1 MVNDEE
7 TSPNSKLIIQNS
19 SSLKKS
25 MRLTS
30 LTVENI
36 RNHIHTHFDFVRGV
50 NVFCGLNGHG
60 KTSLLEAVSLCALS
74 QSFVACPD
82 SALLRRGAESA
93 TAATAA
99 HTDLET
105 PYKVGVKI
113 GLHERKQISS
123 SLGKRLTP
131 QDIIGEMP
139 IVVLSPD
146 FKAIT
151 AGAPEDRR
159 RFMNGILSQASK
171 LYMANM
177 LTMKRTLKQ
186 RNSML
191 HSAKLGHA
199 IDTTLLETW
208 TEQFIQV
215 SAEIV
220 VRRWEFLQEFSDYTR
235 RVYAEIAHN
244 AEEITMEYEPDN
256 LPQELFASKPDV
268 NDVSKEYA
276 KVFDKMKFDER
287 RRGTTLAG
295 PQKDEIV
302 FRVGGGIAKECA
314 SQGQH
319 KTLLIALKTA
329 EFEYLRDLRQETPI
343 VLLDDIFSELDA
355 KRAANVFA
363 LLESGAQTLL
373 TTTEERIYHDYVASF
388 GTSNHALFSVHSGE
402 VARLQ

>member
-1 MVNDEE
+1 
-7 TSPNSKLIIQNS
+7 
-19 SSLKKS
+19 

-36 RNHIHTHFDFVRGV
+36 RNHTHSHIEFSSGV
-50 NVFCGLNGHG
+50 NVLCGMNGHG

-82 SALLRRGAESA
+82 VALLRRGAESA
-93 TAATAA
+93 TSAVAA
-99 HTDLET
+99 HTDLQT

-151 AGAPEDRR
+151 AGSPEDRR

-177 LTMKRTLKQ
+177 LTMKRVLKQ
-186 RNSML
+186 RNSIL
-191 HSAKLGHA
+191 HSAKLGHPL
-199 IDTTLLETW
+199 DTTLLETW

-215 SAEIV
+215 SAELV
-220 VRRWEFLQEFSDYTR
+220 VRRWEFVQEFAAYTR
-235 RVYAEIAHN
+235 RVYGNIARN
-244 AEEITMEYEPDN
+244 AEEITMLYEADA
-256 LPQELFASKPDV
+256 LPQELFATKPSIDTV
-268 NDVSKEYA
+268 RKEYET
-276 KVFDKMKFDER
+276 VFAQIKFDER

-295 PQKDEIV
+295 PHKDEII

-343 VLLDDIFSELDA
+343 VLLDDIFSELDST
-355 KRAANVFA
+355 RAANVFA

-373 TTTEERIYHDYVASF
+373 TTTEERIFHEYVATF
-388 GTSNHALFSVHSGE
+388 GTSNHALFTVHGGE
-402 VARLQ
+402 ITKK

>member
-1 MVNDEE
+1 
-7 TSPNSKLIIQNS
+7 
-19 SSLKKS
+19 
-25 MRLTS
+25 MRLAS

-36 RNHIHTHFDFVRGV
+36 RNHLHTHCDFVQGV
-50 NVFCGLNGHG
+50 NVLCGLNGHG

-93 TAATAA
+93 AVSTASY
-99 HTDLET
+99 TDLAT

-113 GLHERKQISS
+113 GLHERKQIAS

-151 AGAPEDRR
+151 AGAPDDRR

-186 RNSML
+186 RNAIL
-191 HSAKLGHA
+191 HGAKLGHPM
-199 IDTTLLETW
+199 DTTLLETW
-208 TEQFIQV
+208 TEQFIQT

-244 AEEITMEYEPDN
+244 AEEITMEYEPDS
-256 LPQELFASKPDV
+256 LPRELFDSKPSV
-268 NDVSKEYA
+268 EAVRTA
-276 KVFDKMKFDER
+276 FAQVFDKQKFDER

-295 PQKDEIV
+295 PQKDEII
-302 FRVGGGIAKECA
+302 FRVGGGVAKECA

-355 KRAANVFA
+355 KRATNVFA

-373 TTTEERIYHDYVASF
+373 TTTDERIYHDYVASF
-388 GTSNHALFSVHSGE
+388 GTSTHALFSVHAGE
-402 VARLQ
+402 VTRLY

>member
-1 MVNDEE
+1 M
-7 TSPNSKLIIQNS
+7 
-19 SSLKKS
+19 
-25 MRLTS
+25 
-30 LTVENI
+30 
-36 RNHIHTHFDFVRGV
+36 
-50 NVFCGLNGHG
+50 NGHG

-82 SALLRRGAESA
+82 VALLRRGTESA
-93 TAATAA
+93 SAAVASY
-99 HTDLET
+99 TDLQT

-123 SLGKRLTP
+123 SLGKRLSP

-139 IVVLSPD
+139 LVVLSPD

-151 AGAPEDRR
+151 AGSPDDRR

-177 LTMKRTLKQ
+177 LTMKRVLKQ
-186 RNSML
+186 RNSIL
-191 HSAKLGHA
+191 HSAKLGNP
-199 IDTTLLETW
+199 IDATLLETW

-215 SAEIV
+215 SAELV
-220 VRRWEFLQEFSDYTR
+220 VRRWEFVQEFAEYTQ
-235 RVYAEIAHN
+235 RVYARIAAN
-244 AEEITMEYEPDN
+244 AEEISMHYEADS
-256 LPQELFASKPDV
+256 LPEELTASKPSIDEV
-268 NDVSKEYA
+268 RTEYA
-276 KVFDKMKFDER
+276 RVFERLKYDEK

-373 TTTEERIYHDYVASF
+373 TTTEERMYHDYVATF
-388 GTSNHALFSVHSGE
+388 GTSNHALFRVQDGE
-402 VARLQ
+402 IFS

>member
-1 MVNDEE
+1 
-7 TSPNSKLIIQNS
+7 
-19 SSLKKS
+19 

-36 RNHIHTHFDFVRGV
+36 RNHTHSHIEFSSGV
-50 NVFCGLNGHG
+50 NVLCGMNGHG

-82 SALLRRGAESA
+82 AALLRRGAESA
-93 TAATAA
+93 SAAVSAY
-99 HTDLET
+99 TDLQT

-113 GLHERKQISS
+113 GVHERKQISS

-151 AGAPEDRR
+151 AGSPDDRR

-177 LTMKRTLKQ
+177 LTMKRVLKQ
-186 RNSML
+186 RNSIL
-191 HSAKLGHA
+191 HSAKLGNPV
-199 IDTTLLETW
+199 DTALLDTW
-208 TEQFIQV
+208 TEQFMQV

-220 VRRWEFLQEFSDYTR
+220 VRRWEFLQEFAEYTR
-235 RVYAEIAHN
+235 RVYANIAAN
-244 AEEITMEYEPDN
+244 AEEITMRYEPDN
-256 LPQELFASKPDV
+256 LSEEITASKPSIDAIR
-268 NDVSKEYA
+268 KEYEQ
-276 KVFDKMKFDER
+276 VFERVKYDER

-302 FRVGGGIAKECA
+302 FEVGGGIAKECA

-373 TTTEERIYHDYVASF
+373 TTTEERIYHDYVATF
-388 GTSNHALFSVHSGE
+388 GTSNHALFKVEGGE
-402 VARLQ
+402 IRS

>member
-1 MVNDEE
+1 
-7 TSPNSKLIIQNS
+7 
-19 SSLKKS
+19 

-36 RNHIHTHFDFVRGV
+36 RNHEHSHIEFASGV
-50 NVFCGLNGHG
+50 NVLCGMNGHG

-74 QSFVACPD
+74 QSFIACPD
-82 SALLRRGAESA
+82 AALLRRGAESA
-93 TAATAA
+93 SAAAA
-99 HTDLET
+99 AYTDLQT

-113 GLHERKQISS
+113 GAQERKQISS
-123 SLGKRLTP
+123 SLGKRLSP

-151 AGAPEDRR
+151 AGSPDDRR

-177 LTMKRTLKQ
+177 LTMKRVLKQ
-186 RNSML
+186 RNSIL
-191 HSAKLGHA
+191 HAAKLGNP
-199 IDTTLLETW
+199 IDATMLETW
-208 TEQFIQV
+208 TEQFVQV
-215 SAEIV
+215 SAELL
-220 VRRWEFLQEFSDYTR
+220 VRRWEFLQEFSAYTE
-235 RVYAEIAHN
+235 RVYARIAGG
-244 AEEITMEYEPDN
+244 AEEISMHYEADSISE
-256 LPQELFASKPDV
+256 ELLRTKPSIEDV
-268 NDVSKEYA
+268 RTEYA
-276 KVFDKMKFDER
+276 RVFER
-287 RRGTTLAG
+287 VRLNEQRRGTTLAG

-343 VLLDDIFSELDA
+343 LLLDDIFSELDS

-363 LLESGAQTLL
+363 LLESGAQTLI
-373 TTTEERIYHDYVASF
+373 TTTEERMYSDYVQSF
-388 GTSNHALFSVHSGE
+388 GISSNNAPHASNHALFLVQNGIIYPH
-402 VARLQ
+402 ATT

>member
-1 MVNDEE
+1 
-7 TSPNSKLIIQNS
+7 
-19 SSLKKS
+19 

-36 RNHIHTHFDFVRGV
+36 RNHTHSHIEFSSGV
-50 NVFCGLNGHG
+50 NVLCGMNGHG

-93 TAATAA
+93 SVLVASY
-99 HTDLET
+99 TDLQT

-146 FKAIT
+146 FKSIT
-151 AGAPEDRR
+151 AGSPDDRR
-159 RFMNGILSQASK
+159 RFLNGILSQASK

-177 LTMKRTLKQ
+177 LTMKRVLKQ

-191 HSAKLGHA
+191 HSAKLGHP
-199 IDTTLLETW
+199 IDMTLLEAW

-220 VRRWEFLQEFSDYTR
+220 VRRWEFLQEFSTYTQ
-235 RVYAEIAHN
+235 RVYANIAQN
-244 AEEITMEYEPDN
+244 AEEITMQYEPDN
-256 LPQELFASKPDV
+256 LAAELFTAKPSV
-268 NDVSKEYA
+268 EAIRTEYA
-276 KVFDKMKFDER
+276 RIFGKVQFDEK

-302 FRVGGGIAKECA
+302 FSVGGGVAKECA

-343 VLLDDIFSELDA
+343 VLLDDIFSELDT

-373 TTTEERIYHDYVASF
+373 TTTEERMYHDYVAAF
-388 GTSNHALFSVHSGE
+388 GTSNHALFTIQNGE
-402 VARLQ
+402 IVTH

>member
-1 MVNDEE
+1 
-7 TSPNSKLIIQNS
+7 
-19 SSLKKS
+19 

-36 RNHIHTHFDFVRGV
+36 RNHTLSHIEFESGV
-50 NVFCGLNGHG
+50 NVLCGMNGHG

-82 SALLRRGAESA
+82 IALLRRGAESA
-93 TAATAA
+93 SVGVSSF
-99 HTDLET
+99 TDLQT

-113 GLHERKQISS
+113 GLHERKHISS

-177 LTMKRTLKQ
+177 LTMKRVLKQ
-186 RNSML
+186 RNSIL
-191 HSAKLGHA
+191 HNAKLGNPL
-199 IDTTLLETW
+199 DTTLLETW
-208 TEQFIQV
+208 TEQFVQV

-220 VRRWEFLQEFSDYTR
+220 VRRWEFLQEFAEYTK
-235 RVYAEIAHN
+235 RVYANIAQN
-244 AEEITMEYEPDN
+244 AEEITMLYEPDS
-256 LPQELFASKPDV
+256 LAPELFTTKPHLEDIRTTYTQIFTKL
-268 NDVSKEYA
+268 N
-276 KVFDKMKFDER
+276 FDEK

-295 PQKDEIV
+295 PHKDEIV
-302 FRVGGGIAKECA
+302 FRVGGGVAKECA

-373 TTTEERIYHDYVASF
+373 TTTEERMYHDYVAAF
-388 GTSNHALFSVHSGE
+388 GTSNHALFRISSGE
-402 VARLQ
+402 AVRV

>member
-1 MVNDEE
+1 
-7 TSPNSKLIIQNS
+7 
-19 SSLKKS
+19 

-36 RNHIHTHFDFVRGV
+36 RNHAHSHMEFAPGV
-50 NVFCGLNGHG
+50 NVLCGMNGQG

-82 SALLRRGAESA
+82 LALLKREAESCV
-93 TAATAA
+93 AATTAY
-99 HTDLET
+99 TDLQT
-105 PYKVGVKI
+105 PYKVAVKI
-113 GLHERKQISS
+113 SLAERKHISS
-123 SLGKRLTP
+123 SLGKRLSP

-139 IVVLSPD
+139 IVALSPD

-177 LTMKRTLKQ
+177 LALKRTLKQ
-186 RNSML
+186 RNSLL
-191 HSAKLGHA
+191 HAAKLGNP
-199 IDTTLLETW
+199 IDATLLEAW
-208 TEQFIQV
+208 TEQFIQT
-215 SAEIV
+215 SADV
-220 VRRWEFLQEFSDYTR
+220 VLRRWEFLHEFTEYTR
-235 RVYAEIAHN
+235 RVYGNIAQN
-244 AEEITMEYEPDN
+244 GEEITMDYEANSLAP
-256 LPQELFASKPDV
+256 ELLATKPSID
-268 NDVSKEYA
+268 DLRTAYT
-276 KVFDKMKFDER
+276 KVFDKVKFDEK

-295 PQKDEIV
+295 PHKDEIV
-302 FRVGGGIAKECA
+302 FRVNGGIAKDCA

-373 TTTEERIYHDYVASF
+373 TTTEERMYHDYVSTF
-388 GTSNHALFSVHSGE
+388 GTANGASNHALFSVHGGE
-402 VARLQ
+402 VQRLQ

>member
-1 MVNDEE
+1 
-7 TSPNSKLIIQNS
+7 
-19 SSLKKS
+19 

-36 RNHIHTHFDFVRGV
+36 RNHTHSHIEFSSGV
-50 NVFCGLNGHG
+50 NVLCGMNGHG

-93 TAATAA
+93 SATVSAY
-99 HTDLET
+99 TDLQT
-105 PYKVGVKI
+105 PYKVGVKL

-131 QDIIGEMP
+131 QDIIGEIP

-151 AGAPEDRR
+151 AGAPDDRR

-177 LTMKRTLKQ
+177 LTMKRVLKQ
-186 RNSML
+186 RNSIL
-191 HSAKLGHA
+191 HSAKLGHPLDIA
-199 IDTTLLETW
+199 LLETW
-208 TEQFIQV
+208 TEQFVSV
-215 SAEIV
+215 SAELV
-220 VRRWEFLQEFSDYTR
+220 LRRWEFLQEFATYTQ
-235 RVYAEIAHN
+235 RVYANIADN
-244 AEEITMEYEPDN
+244 AEEITMSYEPDS
-256 LPQELFASKPDV
+256 LPQKVLTDKPNLD
-268 NDVSKEYA
+268 DIRKEY
-276 KVFDKMKFDER
+276 KTIFDKLQFDER

-295 PQKDEIV
+295 PHKDEIV
-302 FRVGGGIAKECA
+302 FCVGGGVAKECA

-329 EFEYLRDLRQETPI
+329 EFEYLRDLRQEIPI
-343 VLLDDIFSELDA
+343 VLLDDIFSELDS

-363 LLESGAQTLL
+363 LLESGAQTLV
-373 TTTEERIYHDYVASF
+373 TTTEERIYHDYVATF
-388 GTSNHALFSVHSGE
+388 GTSNHAFFTVNNGE
-402 VARLQ
+402 IVGSKQ

>member
-1 MVNDEE
+1 
-7 TSPNSKLIIQNS
+7 
-19 SSLKKS
+19 
-25 MRLTS
+25 MRLTH

-36 RNHIHTHFDFVRGV
+36 RNHTHTHIEFSSGV
-50 NVFCGLNGHG
+50 NVLCGMNGHG

-82 SALLRRGAESA
+82 IALLRRGAESGTVA
-93 TAATAA
+93 VQSY
-99 HTDLET
+99 TDLHT

-113 GLHERKQISS
+113 GLHERKHISS
-123 SLGKRLTP
+123 SLGKRLSP

-151 AGAPEDRR
+151 AGSPDDRR

-177 LTMKRTLKQ
+177 LTMKRVLKQ
-186 RNSML
+186 RNSIL
-191 HSAKLGHA
+191 HSAKLGHP
-199 IDTTLLETW
+199 IDATMLETW
-208 TEQFIQV
+208 TEQFITV
-215 SAEIV
+215 SAELV
-220 VRRWEFLQEFSDYTR
+220 VRRWEFLQEFASYTQ
-235 RVYAEIAHN
+235 RVYARIADN
-244 AEEITMEYEPDN
+244 AEEISMYYEADS
-256 LPQELFASKPDV
+256 LPQEMLITKPSIDEV
-268 NDVSKEYA
+268 RKEYE
-276 KVFDKMKFDER
+276 KCFRDVQFDEK
-287 RRGTTLAG
+287 RRGTTLLG

-319 KTLLIALKTA
+319 KTLLISLKTA

-355 KRAANVFA
+355 KRATNVFA

-373 TTTEERIYHDYVASF
+373 TTTEERIYHDYVSSF
-388 GTSNHALFSVHSGE
+388 GTSNHALFTIRNGE
-402 VARLQ
+402 LVD

>member
-1 MVNDEE
+1 
-7 TSPNSKLIIQNS
+7 
-19 SSLKKS
+19 

-36 RNHIHTHFDFVRGV
+36 RNHTHSHIEFSSGV
-50 NVFCGLNGHG
+50 NVLCGMNGHG

-93 TAATAA
+93 SVGVSAY
-99 HTDLET
+99 TDLQT

-151 AGAPEDRR
+151 AGSPDDRR

-177 LTMKRTLKQ
+177 LTMKRVLKQ
-186 RNSML
+186 RNSIL
-191 HSAKLGHA
+191 HSAKLGNPVDIA
-199 IDTTLLETW
+199 LLEAW

-215 SAEIV
+215 SAELV
-220 VRRWEFLQEFSDYTR
+220 VRRWEFLQEFAAYTQ
-235 RVYAEIAHN
+235 RVYANIATN
-244 AEEITMEYEPDN
+244 AEEISMHYEPDN
-256 LPQELFASKPDV
+256 LSEEIISSKPSIEAV
-268 NDVSKEYA
+268 RKEYEQIFE
-276 KVFDKMKFDER
+276 KVKYDEK

-302 FRVGGGIAKECA
+302 FRVGGGVAKECA

-343 VLLDDIFSELDA
+343 VLLDDIFSELDS

-373 TTTEERIYHDYVASF
+373 TTTEERIFHEYVATF
-388 GTSNHALFSVHSGE
+388 GTSNHALFTVNNGEILGSG
-402 VARLQ
+402 L

>member
-1 MVNDEE
+1 
-7 TSPNSKLIIQNS
+7 
-19 SSLKKS
+19 

-36 RNHIHTHFDFVRGV
+36 RNHTHSHIEFSSGV
-50 NVFCGLNGHG
+50 NVLCGMNGHG

-93 TAATAA
+93 SVSVASY
-99 HTDLET
+99 TDLQT

-146 FKAIT
+146 FKSIT
-151 AGAPEDRR
+151 AGSPDDRR
-159 RFMNGILSQASK
+159 RFLNGILSQASK

-177 LTMKRTLKQ
+177 LTMKRVLKQ

-191 HSAKLGHA
+191 HSAKLGHP
-199 IDTTLLETW
+199 IDMTLLEAW

-220 VRRWEFLQEFSDYTR
+220 VRRWEFLQEFSTYTQ
-235 RVYAEIAHN
+235 RVYANIAQN
-244 AEEITMEYEPDN
+244 AEEITMQYEPDN
-256 LPQELFASKPDV
+256 LAAELFTAKP
-268 NDVSKEYA
+268 SAEAIRTEYVRIFG
-276 KVFDKMKFDER
+276 KVQFDEK

-302 FRVGGGIAKECA
+302 FSVGGGVAKECA

-343 VLLDDIFSELDA
+343 VLLDD
-355 KRAANVFA
+355 
-363 LLESGAQTLL
+363 
-373 TTTEERIYHDYVASF
+373 
-388 GTSNHALFSVHSGE
+388 
-402 VARLQ
+402 

>member
-1 MVNDEE
+1 
-7 TSPNSKLIIQNS
+7 
-19 SSLKKS
+19 

-36 RNHIHTHFDFVRGV
+36 RNHTHSHIEFSSGV
-50 NVFCGLNGHG
+50 NVLCGMNGHG

-82 SALLRRGAESA
+82 VALLRRGTESA
-93 TAATAA
+93 SAAVASY
-99 HTDLET
+99 TDLQT

-123 SLGKRLTP
+123 SLGKRLSP

-139 IVVLSPD
+139 LVVLSPD

-151 AGAPEDRR
+151 AGSPDDRR

-177 LTMKRTLKQ
+177 LTMKRVLKQ
-186 RNSML
+186 RNSIL
-191 HSAKLGHA
+191 HSAKLGNP
-199 IDTTLLETW
+199 IDATLLETW

-215 SAEIV
+215 SAELV
-220 VRRWEFLQEFSDYTR
+220 VRRWEFVQEFAEYTQ
-235 RVYAEIAHN
+235 RVYARIAAN
-244 AEEITMEYEPDN
+244 AEEISMHYEADS
-256 LPQELFASKPDV
+256 LPEELTASKPSIDEV
-268 NDVSKEYA
+268 RTEYA
-276 KVFDKMKFDER
+276 RVFERLKYDEK

-373 TTTEERIYHDYVASF
+373 TTTEERMYHDYVATF
-388 GTSNHALFSVHSGE
+388 GTSNHALFRVQDGE
-402 VARLQ
+402 IFS

>member
-1 MVNDEE
+1 
-7 TSPNSKLIIQNS
+7 
-19 SSLKKS
+19 
-25 MRLTS
+25 MRLAS

-36 RNHIHTHFDFVRGV
+36 RNHLHTHCDFVQGV
-50 NVFCGLNGHG
+50 NVLCGLNGHG

-93 TAATAA
+93 AVSTASY
-99 HTDLET
+99 TDLAT

-113 GLHERKQISS
+113 GLHERKQIAS

-151 AGAPEDRR
+151 AGAPDDRR

-186 RNSML
+186 RNAIL
-191 HSAKLGHA
+191 HGAKLGQS
-199 IDTTLLETW
+199 IDTALLETW
-208 TEQFIQV
+208 TEQFIQT

-244 AEEITMEYEPDN
+244 AEEITMEYEPDS
-256 LPQELFASKPDV
+256 LPRELFDSKPSV
-268 NDVSKEYA
+268 EAVRTA
-276 KVFDKMKFDER
+276 FAQVFDKQKFDER

-302 FRVGGGIAKECA
+302 FRVGGGVAKECA

-355 KRAANVFA
+355 KRATNVFA
-363 LLESGAQTLL
+363 FLESGAQTLL
-373 TTTEERIYHDYVASF
+373 TTTDERIYPDYVASF
-388 GTSNHALFSVHSGE
+388 GTNTHALFSVRAGE
-402 VARLQ
+402 VARLY